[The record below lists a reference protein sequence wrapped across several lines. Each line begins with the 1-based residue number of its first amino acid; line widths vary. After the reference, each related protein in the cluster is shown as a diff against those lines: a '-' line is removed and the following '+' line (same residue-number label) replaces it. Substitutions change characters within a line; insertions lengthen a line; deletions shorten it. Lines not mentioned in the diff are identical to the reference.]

1 MQQQIAS
8 LWEQVH
14 KQRPLVHHITN
25 FVVMNDTANVTLQL
39 GALPVMAHAP
49 EEVADMTDLASVLLL
64 NIGTLTPAWIESML
78 RAGRRANERGIPVV
92 LDPVGAGATPLR
104 TENALR
110 LLDELD
116 IAVVR
121 GNLGELSVLAGLGG
135 EVRGVESVGGGDA
148 RAVAEALARQQG
160 TVAAVTG
167 KRDIISDGART
178 LAVDNGHH
186 WLSTITG
193 TGCMATTAIAA
204 FVAVGDD
211 ALISAAAG
219 LACFGLAAER
229 AAEAARGPGTFKPAL
244 LDALYHLT
252 AEKIQTGVAVERL

>member
-8 LWEQVH
+8 LREQIH
-14 KQRPLVHHITN
+14 EQRPLVHHITN

-39 GALPVMAHAP
+39 GALPVMAHAL
-49 EEVADMTDLASVLLL
+49 EEVADMTNLASVLLL

-78 RAGRRANERGIPVV
+78 RAGRRANERGIPIV

-104 TENALR
+104 TESALQ
-110 LLDELD
+110 LLGELD
-116 IAVVR
+116 VAVVR

-135 EVRGVESVGGGDA
+135 EVKGVESVGGGNA
-148 RAVAEALARQQG
+148 RAVAETLARRQG

-167 KRDIISDGART
+167 KRDIISDGERT
-178 LAVDNGHH
+178 LAVDNGHS

-193 TGCMATTAIAA
+193 TGCMATTAVAA

-211 ALISAAAG
+211 PLVSAAAG

-229 AAEAARGPGTFKPAL
+229 AAEVAQGPGSFKPAL

-252 AEKIQTGVAVERL
+252 PEQVRAGVAVERL